1 MLRKKNSQAEEVGD
15 CGGDKSTQNLK
26 NHKVA
31 GLFNKWLSEQ
41 DKTLFSNRRYYVV
54 RVPLLFLRF
63 IGVHCWQFG
72 FLTAFLNFLLVLGSL
87 IWNYLLKS
95 RWNAKHLLYGQGACF
110 DWSALKEFS
119 ELVLPKKR
127 RRMKKVKV
135 PELVLLYSR
144 TSSNTLFFLVKI
156 YWGLTLRTFWE
167 EQLTDQ
173 FRYFNFSSYLV
184 IFRAAQSKKASCT
197 YI

>member
-1 MLRKKNSQAEEVGD
+1 M
-15 CGGDKSTQNLK
+15 
-26 NHKVA
+26 
-31 GLFNKWLSEQ
+31 
-41 DKTLFSNRRYYVV
+41 V

-144 TSSNTLFFLVKI
+144 TSSNTLIFLVKI
-156 YWGLTLRTFWE
+156 YWGLTLRTFRE
-167 EQLTDQ
+167 EQLADQ

-184 IFRAAQSKKASCT
+184 IFRADQSKNHPVQIKAQIQIEYNYKYKSKYNYKYRLQIQILRMRCVSN
-197 YI
+197 ICIE